1 MLFIWDMLSS
11 VQVSVGLGMG
21 NFGFDE
27 RSKIDAHFAWL
38 NFGEN
43 LLGGKKLE
51 NELCITNYLKR
62 GMYTSDI

>member
-1 MLFIWDMLSS
+1 MAAQNLIKHFMLFIWDMLSS

-38 NFGEN
+38 DFGEN
-43 LLGGKKLE
+43 FRREKIRKSALHH
-51 NELCITNYLKR
+51 
-62 GMYTSDI
+62 

>member
-11 VQVSVGLGMG
+11 VQVSVGLDMG

-27 RSKIDAHFAWL
+27 RSKIDVHFAWF

-43 LLGGKKLE
+43 FLGKKLE
-51 NELCITNYLKR
+51 NELYITNY
-62 GMYTSDI
+62 

>member
-38 NFGEN
+38 DFGEN
-43 LLGGKKLE
+43 F
-51 NELCITNYLKR
+51 R
-62 GMYTSDI
+62 GEKIRKPALHH

>member
-1 MLFIWDMLSS
+1 MLFIWDVISS

-27 RSKIDAHFAWL
+27 HPKIDAHFAWL

-43 LLGGKKLE
+43 FLGEKIRK
-51 NELCITNYLKR
+51 
-62 GMYTSDI
+62 

>member
-27 RSKIDAHFAWL
+27 RSKIDVHFAWF
-38 NFGEN
+38 NFGEHF
-43 LLGGKKLE
+43 LGEKIRK
-51 NELCITNYLKR
+51 
-62 GMYTSDI
+62 

>member
-1 MLFIWDMLSS
+1 MLSS

-43 LLGGKKLE
+43 LLGGKIRK
-51 NELCITNYLKR
+51 
-62 GMYTSDI
+62 